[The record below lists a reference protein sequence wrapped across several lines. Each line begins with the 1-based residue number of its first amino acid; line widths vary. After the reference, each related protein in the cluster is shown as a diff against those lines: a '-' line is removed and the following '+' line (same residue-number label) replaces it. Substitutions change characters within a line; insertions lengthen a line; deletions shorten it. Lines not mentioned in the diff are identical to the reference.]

1 LLRCSAIARS
11 TCLSVGGGSLDKN
24 FRHFAASEASKLLRK
39 DMRLR
44 LTIKRVL
51 ALAATFAFTAAIYG
65 CGQPGPSSDS
75 TAQLRRGLS
84 GEPSSLDPA
93 SAGDNFSAQVI
104 QDVFEGLTAESP
116 DGTVVPAV
124 ASSWTVDPDG
134 LRYTFHLRSTARWSN
149 GEPVRARDF
158 VSAWRRVLDPK
169 QGSPVADDLRMIH
182 GAADILAGK
191 SPSSSL
197 GVSAPSS
204 DTLIVSLDQPAPYLP
219 EVMSHSASFPIY
231 SEQTARSH
239 KAADW
244 VSNGPY
250 VLVNW
255 QNGGS
260 IDLKKNPNYWDN
272 KNVHIPIIHYQ
283 FSSDEAS
290 QYAQYRAGQLDLT
303 DTVPATAIPSLREAH
318 STELV
323 IAPFLA
329 TAYYGF
335 NLASGS
341 IGKNVKLRQALSMAI
356 DRHRLVDSLGFG
368 QPPAYGFIPPG
379 TANYQRQSVPWKDLA
394 NEARIGQAQSLYAE
408 AGYSKVS
415 PLRLKVLYNTNVV
428 IKRTA
433 IMIAAMWKE
442 TLGVDTELVG
452 QEYQAFLVTRHD
464 KSQWDVARLAWVAD
478 YNDASNFLATFR
490 SNSSNNDES
499 YANAS
504 FDGLLDLASSTPDKG
519 VRQAVLENAERLLL
533 AEYPI
538 APLYHYVS
546 KRLVKPYV
554 SGVEPTPTDRVPSK
568 AISMRPH

>member
-1 LLRCSAIARS
+1 
-11 TCLSVGGGSLDKN
+11 
-24 FRHFAASEASKLLRK
+24 
-39 DMRLR
+39 M
-44 LTIKRVL
+44 RVL
-51 ALAATFAFTAAIYG
+51 ALAATFAITVGICG
-65 CGQPGPSSDS
+65 CGRPGPSTND
-75 TAQLRRGLS
+75 TAELRRGLS

-93 SAGDNFSAQVI
+93 GAGDNFSAQVI
-104 QDVFEGLTAESP
+104 QDMFEGLTAESA
-116 DGTVVPAV
+116 DGTVIPAV
-124 ASSWTVDPDG
+124 ASSWTVDADG

-149 GEPVRARDF
+149 GEPVRAQDF

-191 SPSSSL
+191 SPNSSL
-197 GVSAPSS
+197 GVSAPSN
-204 DTLIVSLDQPAPYLP
+204 DTLVVTLDLPAPYLP
-219 EVMSHSASFPIY
+219 QVMSHSAAFPIY
-231 SEQTARSH
+231 SERAARSH

-250 VLVNW
+250 VLAHW

-260 IDLKKNPNYWDN
+260 IDLKKNPHYWDN
-272 KNVHIPIIHYQ
+272 KNVRIPIVHYQ

-335 NLASGS
+335 NLASDS

-356 DRHRLVDSLGFG
+356 DRHRLVDSFGFG

-379 TANYQRQSVPWKDLA
+379 TANYGHQSVPWKDLA
-394 NEARIGQAQSLYAE
+394 DEARIAQAQSLYAE
-408 AGYSKVS
+408 AGYSKGS

-442 TLGVDTELVG
+442 TLGVDTELIE

-464 KSQWDVARLAWVAD
+464 KAQWDVARLAWVAD

-490 SNSSNNDES
+490 SNSINNDEA

-504 FDGLLDLASSTPDKG
+504 FDGLLDRAGSTPDEG
-519 VRQAVLENAERLLL
+519 ARRDVLENAERLLL